1 MEPNNILELLST
13 RANIGGRELSRR
25 MGRAETWANNSFG
38 RVPKL
43 DTVANVADV
52 CNCDVCIIDR
62 DTGAVVATV
71 TPPRRASMDRDA
83 GDAVDDLDGAGNG
96 GGA

>member
-1 MEPNNILELLST
+1 MKPNNILELLPT
-13 RANIGGRELSRR
+13 RASISGRELSRR

-38 RVPKL
+38 HVPKL

-71 TPPRRASMDRDA
+71 TPTRRASMDRDE
-83 GDAVDDLDGAGNG
+83 GGTVDDLDDAGNG
-96 GGA
+96 GA